1 MARRAKICNED
12 CFHCPY
18 SDCIRDGTG
27 TRGEK
32 ISSDERKKKRAE
44 YHRERYRAN
53 RERILAQVHAYYR
66 KNREKIA
73 AKQRERYRAN
83 REQIL
88 ARQNAYYRANR
99 EEILARKRK
108 RRAQHGET

>member
-18 SDCIRDGTG
+18 PDCIRDGTG
-27 TRGEK
+27 TRGKK

-53 RERILAQVHAYYR
+53 RERILAQIHAYYR
-66 KNREKIA
+66 AHREKITA
-73 AKQRERYRAN
+73 HQRE
-83 REQIL
+83 
-88 ARQNAYYRANR
+88 YYRVHR
-99 EEILARKRK
+99 EEILARKKK
-108 RRAQHGET
+108 RRARHGET

>member
-18 SDCIRDGTG
+18 SDCIRDRAGAQG
-27 TRGEK
+27 K
-32 ISSDERKKKRAE
+32 KLSSDELKKKRVE

-53 RERILAQVHAYYR
+53 RERILAQIHAYYR
-66 KNREKIA
+66 THREKITA
-73 AKQRERYRAN
+73 HQRE
-83 REQIL
+83 
-88 ARQNAYYRANR
+88 YYRVHR

>member
-18 SDCIRDGTG
+18 PDCIRDRAGAQG
-27 TRGEK
+27 K
-32 ISSDERKKKRAE
+32 KLSSDERKKKRVE

-53 RERILAQVHAYYR
+53 RERILAQIHAYYR
-66 KNREKIA
+66 AHREKITA
-73 AKQRERYRAN
+73 HQRE
-83 REQIL
+83 
-88 ARQNAYYRANR
+88 YYKANR

>member
-27 TRGEK
+27 TRGKK

-53 RERILAQVHAYYR
+53 REKALARTHAYYKANR
-66 KNREKIA
+66 GKILAHQHEYYKENRE
-73 AKQRERYRAN
+73 R
-83 REQIL
+83 IL

-99 EEILARKRK
+99 EEILARKKK
-108 RRAQHGET
+108 RRAQRDGK

>member
-1 MARRAKICNED
+1 MARQAKICNED

-18 SDCIRDGTG
+18 PDCIRDGTG
-27 TRGEK
+27 TRGKK

-53 RERILAQVHAYYR
+53 RERILAQVHVYYR

-108 RRAQHGET
+108 RRAQRDET